1 MNTDVDTGPGE
12 QGGLMPTLRARHVS
26 KRFGG
31 VVALDDAPIDFTSPA
46 EARAAGIET
55 VYQDLA
61 LAGNMPVWANIYLG
75 RELLRGPRSLN
86 ILDKRRMAIEGE
98 AMLSRLSRTMP
109 PIDAPTSQLS
119 GGQRQAIAIA
129 RAAAWGSKVII
140 MDEPTAALGPAE
152 TRAVEEVIAGL
163 RDRGFAVLIISHNLE
178 QVFRLVDRVWVL
190 RRGRMIGDRWLS
202 SSSPEEIVAMITG
215 ATAVVRGQGGIA
227 GALVAGLALGL
238 LNGFLIAYAG
248 VNPFVATL
256 GTATVVRGLIYVST
270 NATPFFGVPMSFTV
284 VGLGR
289 TGPLP
294 NATWIFLAVVVT
306 LAFVLHQ
313 TRFGHY
319 VYAIGGN
326 N

>member
-1 MNTDVDTGPGE
+1 MIHTEVAAGSGE
-12 QGGLMPTLRARHVS
+12 QSDLPPTLRARHIS

-31 VVALDDAPIDFTSPA
+31 VVALDDVSIDVTAGQITGLIGDNGAGKSTLIRILSAVLNPESGTVELDGAPANFTSPA

-86 ILDKRRMAIEGE
+86 ILDKRRMAVEAK

-129 RAAAWGSKVII
+129 RAAAWGSKVIV
-140 MDEPTAALGPAE
+140 MDEPTAALGVAE

-215 ATAVVRGQGGIA
+215 ATAVVRGQGGI
-227 GALVAGLALGL
+227 G
-238 LNGFLIAYAG
+238 
-248 VNPFVATL
+248 
-256 GTATVVRGLIYVST
+256 
-270 NATPFFGVPMSFTV
+270 
-284 VGLGR
+284 
-289 TGPLP
+289 
-294 NATWIFLAVVVT
+294 
-306 LAFVLHQ
+306 
-313 TRFGHY
+313 
-319 VYAIGGN
+319 
-326 N
+326 

>member
-1 MNTDVDTGPGE
+1 MQAEAVNFAASDTGDI
-12 QGGLMPTLRARHVS
+12 PTLRARNVS

-31 VVALDDAPIDFTSPA
+31 VVALDDVSIDITSGQITGLVGDNGAGKSTLIRILSAVLDADSGTIELDGAPVEFSSPA

-75 RELLRGPRSLN
+75 RELLRGPGRLN
-86 ILDKRRMAIEGE
+86 ILDKRRMATEAE

-109 PIDAPTSQLS
+109 SIDAPTWQLS

-178 QVFRLVDRVWVL
+178 QIFRLTDRVWVM
-190 RRGRMIGDRWLS
+190 RRGRMIGHRLLAETT
-202 SSSPEEIVAMITG
+202 PEKIVGMITG
-215 ATAVVRGQGGIA
+215 ATAVLPGQA
-227 GALVAGLALGL
+227 GPRA
-238 LNGFLIAYAG
+238 
-248 VNPFVATL
+248 
-256 GTATVVRGLIYVST
+256 
-270 NATPFFGVPMSFTV
+270 
-284 VGLGR
+284 
-289 TGPLP
+289 
-294 NATWIFLAVVVT
+294 
-306 LAFVLHQ
+306 
-313 TRFGHY
+313 
-319 VYAIGGN
+319 
-326 N
+326 

>member
-1 MNTDVDTGPGE
+1 MRTEITTDSGE
-12 QGGLMPTLRARHVS
+12 QRELPPTLRARNIS

-31 VVALDDAPIDFTSPA
+31 VVALDDVSIDVVAGQITGLVGDNGAGKSTLIRIISAVLGADSGTVELEGTPVHFTSPA

-75 RELLRGPRSLN
+75 RELLRGPKILN
-86 ILDKRRMAIEGE
+86 ILDKRRMAVE
-98 AMLSRLSRTMP
+98 AESMLSRLSRTMP

-129 RAAAWGSKVII
+129 RAAAWGSKVIV

-190 RRGRMIGDRWLS
+190 RRGRMIGDRLLAS
-202 SSSPEEIVAMITG
+202 STPEEIVGMITG
-215 ATAVVRGQGGIA
+215 ATAI
-227 GALVAGLALGL
+227 
-238 LNGFLIAYAG
+238 
-248 VNPFVATL
+248 
-256 GTATVVRGLIYVST
+256 VRGL
-270 NATPFFGVPMSFTV
+270 
-284 VGLGR
+284 
-289 TGPLP
+289 
-294 NATWIFLAVVVT
+294 
-306 LAFVLHQ
+306 
-313 TRFGHY
+313 
-319 VYAIGGN
+319 GGG
-326 N
+326 